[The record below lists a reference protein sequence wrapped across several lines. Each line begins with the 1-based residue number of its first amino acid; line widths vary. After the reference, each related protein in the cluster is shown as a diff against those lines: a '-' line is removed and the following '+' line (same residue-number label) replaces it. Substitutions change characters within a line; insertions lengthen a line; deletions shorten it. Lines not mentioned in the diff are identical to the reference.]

1 MAEKEIAEMSN
12 HPGPHLVVTLQTK
25 NESGGGGEGVGG
37 GGGDSYSSLGPLPS
51 QVDYELMSIISK
63 ILRIQNPS

>member
-25 NESGGGGEGVGG
+25 NESGGGGV
-37 GGGDSYSSLGPLPS
+37 DSYSSLGPLPS

>member
-25 NESGGGGEGVGG
+25 NESGGGGGGWWGG
-37 GGGDSYSSLGPLPS
+37 GVIAIVLWDPYQAKLT
-51 QVDYELMSIISK
+51 M
-63 ILRIQNPS
+63 N

>member
-25 NESGGGGEGVGG
+25 NESGGLGGWGG
-37 GGGDSYSSLGPLPS
+37 GVDSYSSLGPLPS

-63 ILRIQNPS
+63 IFRIQNPS

>member
-25 NESGGGGEGVGG
+25 NESGGVGG
-37 GGGDSYSSLGPLPS
+37 VDSYSSLGPLPS

>member
-25 NESGGGGEGVGG
+25 NESVGG
-37 GGGDSYSSLGPLPS
+37 GGVIAIVLWDPYQAKLT
-51 QVDYELMSIISK
+51 M
-63 ILRIQNPS
+63 N

>member
-25 NESGGGGEGVGG
+25 NESGGGGVIAIVLW
-37 GGGDSYSSLGPLPS
+37 DPYQAKLT
-51 QVDYELMSIISK
+51 M
-63 ILRIQNPS
+63 N